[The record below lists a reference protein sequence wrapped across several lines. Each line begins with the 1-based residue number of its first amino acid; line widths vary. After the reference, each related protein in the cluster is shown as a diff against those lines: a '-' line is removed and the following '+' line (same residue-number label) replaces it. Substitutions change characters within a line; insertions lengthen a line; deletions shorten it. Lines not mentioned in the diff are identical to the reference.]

1 MDLAYELQQPP
12 LSAQDLEELLD
23 LTVEV
28 FGIKDPVWVPDAR
41 WRIQNMPD
49 FTCFTARAGAELV
62 GFKLGYAYTRRRYYS
77 WLGGVHPEYRGQGI
91 ARFLMNHQH
100 QWLVHRSYSSVET
113 GASDNNEAM
122 IQLNLDHSTSI
133 MVLSKSGRA

>member
-1 MDLAYELQQPP
+1 MDIAYELQQPP

-62 GFKLGYAYTRRRYYS
+62 G
-77 WLGGVHPEYRGQGI
+77 VHPEYRGQGI

-100 QWLVHRSYSSVET
+100 QWLVHRSCSSVET